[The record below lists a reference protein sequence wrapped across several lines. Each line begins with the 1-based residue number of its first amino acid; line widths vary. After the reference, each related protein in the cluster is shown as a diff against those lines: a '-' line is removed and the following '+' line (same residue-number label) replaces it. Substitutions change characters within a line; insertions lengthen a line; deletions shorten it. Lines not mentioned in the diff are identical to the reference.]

1 MPTQYVQGVKI
12 LLKERRDS
20 KENLDTFVL
29 TSCSCYIYVTKSYY
43 TSPKAP
49 GPVVVPVS
57 YGSLFIPTLLYKSTG
72 VYITY
77 IICMQ
82 VPFHLWINAG
92 HCLWYKL
99 QQKGGSYFCPIL
111 STIITDYLS
120 RLDHF
125 YHQKE
130 GWLPK
135 LMHSSKSNK

>member
-57 YGSLFIPTLLYKSTG
+57 YGALFIPTLLYITFAG
-72 VYITY
+72 VYMYIMD

-92 HCLWYKL
+92 RVCGISYGLWYKL
-99 QQKGGSYFCPIL
+99 Q
-111 STIITDYLS
+111 
-120 RLDHF
+120 
-125 YHQKE
+125 
-130 GWLPK
+130 
-135 LMHSSKSNK
+135 